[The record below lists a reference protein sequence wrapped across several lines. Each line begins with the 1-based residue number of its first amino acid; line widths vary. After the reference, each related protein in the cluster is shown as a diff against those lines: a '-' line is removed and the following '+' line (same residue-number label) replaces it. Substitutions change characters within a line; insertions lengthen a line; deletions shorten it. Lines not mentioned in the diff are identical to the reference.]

1 MNKTKKDKYF
11 RKNKGNK
18 RSKHKTRKEQR
29 GGEPGNTAV
38 ARGISNHTVI
48 GTGAPITQTK
58 STLSSLTGE
67 GKVVQ
72 PVKPL
77 TRDELR
83 AKQRAEEAAEKE
95 REAAKAAA
103 AAAAPAPA
111 AAPAA
116 APTRAPPPAPVES
129 ATGTASTG
137 AATGAATA
145 ASSLGNFK
153 PTTGLG
159 FEFGGVIGSPP
170 PPAPVDA
177 ADAAPVA
184 APVPVA
190 NPLPTP
196 VATPVAAPVPVP
208 VAGVAEVKT
217 AASQSDPE
225 KTSFTD
231 ADIETMKAN
240 ILENQK
246 LQQKGNTYIDG
257 IMKGIMGKFL
267 FLFPNG
273 RKKYMEGQMSNIAS
287 ENTENTSNK
296 VSQILKTYD
305 ENMNMLIEMK
315 QKYLR
320 VKQKLMSL
328 DMDNIEVNKKMIDVT
343 KKIHDVDADILENIV
358 GTNNLVLQV
367 QAPQIGIEKEF
378 TSVPSPRSNIQPYDN
393 QREKSFTD
401 KVKDKYNT
409 FKEERSAKKVAKQ
422 QQSTD
427 KTGTA
432 VSPSNPA
439 EKPQS
444 PPAEKPSLFQRGKQ
458 FLTRKNTPKAENP
471 PSPPAENPPS
481 PPVEKPSFFKRGLQK
496 TRQFFTR
503 KIPQQSQSTAVAVGG
518 GNANNKTRKNR
529 QYIHEIKENREHL
542 FTKEMEIIKSI
553 RNFKHGQDK
562 KENIEKKFIKTI
574 TRS

>member
-1 MNKTKKDKYF
+1 MNKTKKDKYL

-18 RSKHKTRKEQR
+18 CSKHKTRKEQR
-29 GGEPGNTAV
+29 GG
-38 ARGISNHTVI
+38 AR
-48 GTGAPITQTK
+48 
-58 STLSSLTGE
+58 
-67 GKVVQ
+67 
-72 PVKPL
+72 PL
-77 TRDELR
+77 
-83 AKQRAEEAAEKE
+83 
-95 REAAKAAA
+95 
-103 AAAAPAPA
+103 PP
-111 AAPAA
+111 PPP
-116 APTRAPPPAPVES
+116 PTRAPPP
-129 ATGTASTG
+129 
-137 AATGAATA
+137 
-145 ASSLGNFK
+145 
-153 PTTGLG
+153 
-159 FEFGGVIGSPP
+159 PP
-170 PPAPVDA
+170 PPPPPTRALPATPAAPATPPPPVKA
-177 ADAAPVA
+177 AEAEVKAATPTEVKTATPTEVKTGAPVA
-184 APVPVA
+184 G
-190 NPLPTP
+190 
-196 VATPVAAPVPVP
+196 ATP
-208 VAGVAEVKT
+208 VAGVAGATPTEVKT
-217 AASQSDPE
+217 GATPVAGVAGATPVAGVATPEYVVDTAAAVPTPVAGSARVGAGATPVAGVAKVKTTASQSDPE

-240 ILENQK
+240 SLENQK

-257 IMKGIMGKFL
+257 IMKGIEGKFL
-267 FLFPNG
+267 FLLPDG
-273 RKKYMEGQMSNIAS
+273 RKKYMEGKMSNIAS

-296 VSQILKTYD
+296 VLQILKTYD

-320 VKQKLMSL
+320 LKQKLMSL
-328 DMDNIEVNKKMIDVT
+328 DMDNIGGEEFNKKMIDVT

-367 QAPQIGIEKEF
+367 QAPQIGIEKEL
-378 TSVPSPRSNIQPYDN
+378 TSVSSKGNIQTGYDN
-393 QREKSFTD
+393 QRERSFTD

-439 EKPQS
+439 ENPQS
-444 PPAEKPSLFQRGKQ
+444 PPAEKP
-458 FLTRKNTPKAENP
+458 
-471 PSPPAENPPS
+471 PSPPAGKPLS
-481 PPVEKPSFFKRGLQK
+481 PTAGKPSFFKRGLQIGK
-496 TRQFFTR
+496 QLLTE
-503 KIPQQSQSTAVAVGG
+503 KIPQQSQSTAVAAGG

-553 RNFKHGQDK
+553 RNFNHGHNHDNNEMGKDK